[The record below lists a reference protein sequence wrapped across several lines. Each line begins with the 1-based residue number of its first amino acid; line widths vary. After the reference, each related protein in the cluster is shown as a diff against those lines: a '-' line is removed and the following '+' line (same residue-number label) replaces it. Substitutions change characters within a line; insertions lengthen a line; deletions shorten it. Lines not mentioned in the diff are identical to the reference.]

1 MKKILIWLMLGYSI
15 VAGAQTITVME
26 KGSGSPVEM
35 VAILSTKNNV
45 FTTTNARG
53 KADIS
58 AFAGLQSI
66 EIRSLG
72 FRSQTKSFAELEA
85 DGFEVFL
92 EISNLSLDEVVVSGT
107 RWRQSSGNVPTRIF
121 SIPAREV
128 ALQNPQNAADLLGIS
143 GKVYIQKSQQGGG
156 SPMIRGYAANRLL
169 YSVDGI
175 RMNTAIFRGGNLQNI
190 ISLDAFATER
200 AEVLFGPG
208 TVIYGSDAIGGVM
221 SFQTL
226 TPQLSLTDKPMITGK
241 AITRYSSANQEKT
254 GHFSVSTGW
263 KKWAMLTSITSSE
276 FDHLRQGSHGPDDY
290 VKPFHVQRTDSIDRV
305 VTQDDPLLQ
314 VPSAYSQM
322 NMMQKVR
329 FSPDKHWDFQYGFH
343 YSETSAYGRYDRHT
357 RMRNGTARYAEW
369 DYGPQTWLMNVI
381 SITNSGEYSAFDQ
394 MAVRMAHQSFG
405 ESRIDRNLNAA
416 KRNTQTED
424 VVAWS
429 ANADFKKSLSQR
441 MTFNYG
447 VEYINNQVASTGMI
461 TDIKKGT
468 STAGPSRYPQA
479 IWQSLAAYANT
490 DYQLT
495 GKFMLQ
501 AGLRYNHIIV
511 DAEFDST
518 FYPFPFTAANL
529 SNGAI
534 TGSFGGVLRPD
545 ETWVISARLGTA
557 FRAPNV
563 DDLGKVFDSEPGKV
577 SVPNPGL
584 KAEYAFSAE
593 LGVAKV
599 FDDVLKID
607 LTVYYSWLENA
618 MVRRDFRLNGLDSIL
633 YQGEMSR
640 VQAIQNAAN
649 ANVYGLQAGVEVKLP
664 AGFSFS
670 SDLNYQVGEEELD
683 DGSKSPSR
691 HAAPLFGQSRLSFN
705 PGKLKL
711 QFYAVYQGQR
721 NHEDLAEEEKGKDE
735 IYASDENGKTY
746 APAWYTLNFKAMY
759 QLSEVLTVTAG
770 LENITDRR
778 YRPYSSGISGPG
790 RNFVLALRAVF

>member
-1 MKKILIWLMLGYSI
+1 MKKILIWLMLGFSI

-35 VAILSTKNNV
+35 VAIISTKNNV

-58 AFAGLQSI
+58 TFAGLQSI

-72 FRSQTKSFAELEA
+72 FRSQTKSYAELEA

-121 SIPAREV
+121 SLPAREV

-169 YSVDGI
+169 YTVDGI

-226 TPQLSLTDKPMITGK
+226 TPQLSLTDKPLITGK

-254 GHFSVSTGW
+254 AHFSVSTGW

-276 FDHLRQGSHGPDDY
+276 FDHLRQGNHGPDDY
-290 VKPFHVQRTDSIDRV
+290 LKPFHVQRIDSIDRV

-329 FSPDKHWDFQYGFH
+329 FNPDKHWDFQYGFH

-381 SITNSGEYSAFDQ
+381 SITHSAEYSAYDQ

-405 ESRIDRNLNAA
+405 ESRIDRNLNGA

-490 DYQLT
+490 DFQLT

-511 DAEFDST
+511 DAEFDTT

-584 KAEYAFSAE
+584 KAEYAYSAE

-607 LTVYYSWLENA
+607 LTAYYSWLENA
-618 MVRRDFRLNGLDSIL
+618 MVRRDFRLNGLDSIM

-640 VQAIQNAAN
+640 VQAILNAAY
-649 ANVYGLQAGVEVKLP
+649 ANVYGLQTGVELKLP

>member
-405 ESRIDRNLNAA
+405 ESRIDRNLNGA

-447 VEYINNQVASTGMI
+447 VEYINNQVASTGLI

-511 DAEFDST
+511 DAEFDTT

>member
-1 MKKILIWLMLGYSI
+1 MKKFLIWLLLGYSL

-121 SIPAREV
+121 SLPAREV

-169 YSVDGI
+169 YTVDGI

-226 TPQLSLTDKPMITGK
+226 TPQLSLTDKPLITGK

-305 VTQDDPLLQ
+305 VTQNDPLLQ

-381 SITNSGEYSAFDQ
+381 SITNSAEYSAYDQ

-461 TDIKKGT
+461 TDIKKGA

-511 DAEFDST
+511 DAEFDTT

-577 SVPNPGL
+577 CVPNPGL
-584 KAEYAFSAE
+584 KAEYAYSAE

-607 LTVYYSWLENA
+607 LTAYYSWLENA

-711 QFYAVYQGQR
+711 QFYGVYQGQR